1 MCVRDR
7 GVLRQT
13 KRLVNAL
20 KELRTAVRGSRAS
33 LEAAARKVSEY
44 LLFFLE
50 IGEAAVLDEPAQVR
64 LRLVCPIK
72 PCDVTLVLKL

>member
-1 MCVRDR
+1 MCLCDR

-50 IGEAAVLDEPAQVR
+50 IGEAAVLDEPAQV
-64 LRLVCPIK
+64 LVF
-72 PCDVTLVLKL
+72 VSFVQSNRVMSHSY